1 MNPALT
7 LKTRWRRTR
16 MTRDQRST
24 VIALSG
30 AIRAALREGRID
42 DAVERASEMH
52 GLSQDDAGL
61 HAYGHWLSARV
72 QLARGSRVPALRHM
86 YLTVMAPYGT
96 LRRRLR
102 AA

>member
-1 MNPALT
+1 MATDADDTRPAID
-7 LKTRWRRTR
+7 
-16 MTRDQRST
+16 RDRPVGSHQ
-24 VIALSG
+24 G
-30 AIRAALREGRID
+30 ALREGRID
-42 DAVERASEMH
+42 DAVEHAAEMH
-52 GLSQDDAGL
+52 GLSQDDAAL

-72 QLARGSRVPALRHM
+72 QLARGYRVSALRHM